1 MAGEAQQLRRLIEA
15 GLKTQK
21 HISLVEVVARYDFQ
35 NHAIPTIKQMNS
47 ALTDL
52 TLIVDR
58 TDNDVLLRR
67 SEAIT
72 QAPTLSDRDME
83 LIYAHYT
90 RALRSKRKRGV

>member
-35 NHAIPTIKQMNS
+35 NHAIPTTKQMNR
-47 ALTDL
+47 ALTGL
-52 TLIVDR
+52 TLTVDR

-67 SEAIT
+67 SEAIRE
-72 QAPTLSDRDME
+72 APTLSDGDMR

-90 RALRSKRKRGV
+90 RALRSKRKRDV